1 MGFEKF
7 GWISYASQ
15 TRIAKFIDYLEDAK
29 VCGTKCKECGSLQ
42 FPPRAHCT
50 RCLAT
55 NIEWK
60 ELSGDCTL
68 ITFTKVDAAPAAFA
82 EQAPYL
88 LGLAELAEGPKV
100 FAWIDRKLSEE
111 SITIGMKLRLKTSKL
126 SNGNLSYMLT
136 RPEVT

>member
-7 GWISYASQ
+7 GWVTFASQ
-15 TRIAKFIDYLEDAK
+15 TRLVKFIDYLQDGK
-29 VCGTKCKECGSLQ
+29 ICGTKCKECGSLQ

-55 NIEWK
+55 SIEWK

-68 ITFTKVDAAPAAFA
+68 ITFTKVEAAPAAFT

-100 FAWIDRKLSEE
+100 FAGIDRRLSEE
-111 SITIGMKLRLKTSKL
+111 SITIGMKLRLKTLKL
-126 SNGNLSYMLT
+126 PNANLSYMLT
-136 RPEVT
+136 RPEAS